1 MGEESSYGKNRI
13 NSIRHGTAL
22 RYHLQLL
29 NLNKKDDPKIEAA
42 RVENVG

>member
-13 NSIRHGTAL
+13 DSIRHGTVW

-29 NLNKKDDPKIEAA
+29 NLIKK
-42 RVENVG
+42 